1 MPDSTQP
8 ERIAPRFTRVER
20 PAWLQ
25 AEYERIGRERE
36 QAGREA
42 DRVYRRELVRVCAQM
57 FGWTAAG
64 VVIAAF
70 AFRAHDRDP
79 GMIFLYA
86 GMVVNWGGVLWSI
99 VAAYVR
105 GEARGDW

>member
-1 MPDSTQP
+1 MKMLENPIA
-8 ERIAPRFTRVER
+8 RAPRTKR
-20 PAWLQ
+20 PAWVD
-25 AEYERIGRERE
+25 AEYERIGRERQ

-57 FGWTAAG
+57 FGWTIAG
-64 VVIAAF
+64 LIIAAF
-70 AFRAHDRDP
+70 AFRVHDRET

-86 GMVVNWGGVLWSI
+86 GMVVNWAGVLWSI
-99 VAAYVR
+99 VTAYLR